1 MAKRLKHLRRITW
14 DIPDPSK
21 TRRPK
26 TSNLIF
32 CPAAGRAKLQF
43 ETLKKAVNYIRWNSR
58 EIYCESGKAPVRVYW
73 CPRCAC
79 FHVTSRPHNKTPEE
93 HKKGSV
99 QRLLRRALTEGSMWR
114 ARQLLD
120 RAKEMVLQFTGDSL
134 IELESQ
140 MKLVKLELDQ
150 REFELEVK
158 TSEYLLKISDWSGA
172 EESIQRLEEIGL
184 NPDKTYQLRITLE
197 NGIK

>member
-1 MAKRLKHLRRITW
+1 
-14 DIPDPSK
+14 
-21 TRRPK
+21 
-26 TSNLIF
+26 
-32 CPAAGRAKLQF
+32 
-43 ETLKKAVNYIRWNSR
+43 
-58 EIYCESGKAPVRVYW
+58 
-73 CPRCAC
+73 
-79 FHVTSRPHNKTPEE
+79 
-93 HKKGSV
+93 
-99 QRLLRRALTEGSMWR
+99 MWR